1 MKAVLEELQK
11 NADVLYAQPNYEL
24 NLFDVPGDSRFN
36 EQWNLLND
44 GQAICGQTGIEGV
57 DINVLPAW
65 DIATGGETVVV
76 GILDSGVDTEHLDL
90 RENIYINENEV
101 PGDMID
107 NDGNGYIDDVNG
119 WNFYDNNANV
129 FTGAEFDSHG
139 THVAGIVAAVANESG
154 IRGVASNV
162 KILPLK
168 FINGNSGTTEDAI
181 NAIEYASRMG
191 VKIINASFGSTQYN
205 PALEQAMNESG
216 ILFVTAAGNTGVDCS
231 NVSIYPACFEI
242 LNSISVAATDN
253 RCNLASFSSYG
264 SSIDVACPGV
274 NILSTLPNNQYGL
287 LSGTSMATPQMTG
300 IAALI
305 MGQNPELTSEEIIAR
320 IKNNVVKSNKLEG
333 KVNTSGRVDALAA
346 LNNVAPTPK
355 VVPIP
360 TALNTNGKS
369 VENHINI
376 LSDNSA
382 TSNGKITKPTVSDS
396 VYGISKAKPEYD
408 RSGLDKAKEDI
419 DVQNISPLSY
429 INEIEPNDSAY
440 TSMPVGMGTT
450 FGTMAS
456 NVDNDWFVVSLE
468 AGRPYTVSLKGIPE
482 GDDYDLYIFDTNIL
496 DIGLSFK
503 GGNADEV
510 LSLTPAVTG
519 NYYIH
524 ADCYTLGTGSDH
536 SYQLLIYPH
545 DTAPDAYEPNDSIG
559 TAKTI
564 NNIPISGT
572 INIGTDEDWY
582 KFHVNDAG
590 KLTVT
595 LDSIPNDCDYDVEIY
610 DVDLNILSGS
620 YFSGNINEKV
630 DVLVGTGTYYVRIYS
645 YSGSS
650 QSAYN
655 LNVNIS
661 TPDIY
666 EVNDSASSAKNI
678 LVNSSSF
685 GTIDNIKDEDYFI
698 VEIEE
703 TGNHIFELQNIYSGK
718 DYDLSLYDSL
728 GNAIAYS
735 WNSLN
740 NDEIINI
747 SLNLGC
753 YYIKIHTY
761 SAFSCEQNYM
771 LSVYKENALTLSMP
785 YIRTNADDTISV
797 PVYIQNLPTEGLCS
811 FDFALDYDATA
822 MTYLDYTVYYSD
834 QNGALVDSEQVIEAY
849 EESDGLIRVLF
860 WDNSTT
866 FTKPLNQSGII
877 IRLDFQVN
885 TAVSD
890 GAYDISCKYGSFA
903 KNSLDSIVGVSHAV
917 FKNGLIMIGSY
928 GLTTLQSDAQI
939 QGLTP

>member
-253 RCNLASFSSYG
+253 RGNLASFSSYG

-320 IKNNVVKSNKLEG
+320 IKNNVVKSSKLEG
-333 KVNTSGRVDALAA
+333 KVNASGRVDALAA
-346 LNNVAPTPK
+346 LNNVAPTPE

-360 TALNTNGKS
+360 TALNS
-369 VENHINI
+369 
-376 LSDNSA
+376 
-382 TSNGKITKPTVSDS
+382 TV
-396 VYGISKAKPEYD
+396 
-408 RSGLDKAKEDI
+408 
-419 DVQNISPLSY
+419 
-429 INEIEPNDSAY
+429 
-440 TSMPVGMGTT
+440 
-450 FGTMAS
+450 
-456 NVDNDWFVVSLE
+456 
-468 AGRPYTVSLKGIPE
+468 
-482 GDDYDLYIFDTNIL
+482 
-496 DIGLSFK
+496 
-503 GGNADEV
+503 
-510 LSLTPAVTG
+510 
-519 NYYIH
+519 
-524 ADCYTLGTGSDH
+524 
-536 SYQLLIYPH
+536 
-545 DTAPDAYEPNDSIG
+545 
-559 TAKTI
+559 
-564 NNIPISGT
+564 
-572 INIGTDEDWY
+572 
-582 KFHVNDAG
+582 
-590 KLTVT
+590 
-595 LDSIPNDCDYDVEIY
+595 
-610 DVDLNILSGS
+610 
-620 YFSGNINEKV
+620 
-630 DVLVGTGTYYVRIYS
+630 
-645 YSGSS
+645 
-650 QSAYN
+650 
-655 LNVNIS
+655 
-661 TPDIY
+661 
-666 EVNDSASSAKNI
+666 
-678 LVNSSSF
+678 
-685 GTIDNIKDEDYFI
+685 
-698 VEIEE
+698 
-703 TGNHIFELQNIYSGK
+703 
-718 DYDLSLYDSL
+718 
-728 GNAIAYS
+728 
-735 WNSLN
+735 
-740 NDEIINI
+740 
-747 SLNLGC
+747 
-753 YYIKIHTY
+753 
-761 SAFSCEQNYM
+761 
-771 LSVYKENALTLSMP
+771 
-785 YIRTNADDTISV
+785 
-797 PVYIQNLPTEGLCS
+797 
-811 FDFALDYDATA
+811 
-822 MTYLDYTVYYSD
+822 
-834 QNGALVDSEQVIEAY
+834 
-849 EESDGLIRVLF
+849 RVL
-860 WDNSTT
+860 
-866 FTKPLNQSGII
+866 K
-877 IRLDFQVN
+877 
-885 TAVSD
+885 
-890 GAYDISCKYGSFA
+890 
-903 KNSLDSIVGVSHAV
+903 
-917 FKNGLIMIGSY
+917 MI
-928 GLTTLQSDAQI
+928 
-939 QGLTP
+939 